1 MKKLLLVLIFVILIS
16 SVSAIRIN
24 EVEMNPID
32 DCYDCTE
39 WAELYSETEINLSEY
54 WLENSKSQIINLS
67 GIGEGYIKIDFGKR
81 FLTNSGD
88 KLVLKKDGQV
98 IDETPTLEDGQND
111 NKTWQLCGSWEFLEA
126 TKGKE
131 NKCEEEENPEESG
144 EGESEEEEPPEQEND
159 EEEEED
165 TKEIIKVVG
174 RTSKNPENQSN
185 EEEIKPI
192 ILNPQSIKTE
202 TNSGEVSKNYA
213 VYSFIAFSV
222 LLALLFL
229 MKRRKYENEFT

>member
-16 SVSAIRIN
+16 SVLAVCKEEQIDINSASIEELDKIVYIGPTRAEQIIALRPFSSVDDLIRI
-24 EVEMNPID
+24 
-32 DCYDCTE
+32 
-39 WAELYSETEINLSEY
+39 
-54 WLENSKSQIINLS
+54 S
-67 GIGEGYIKIDFGKR
+67 GIGETYLNSIKEQNLACVNGTQKE
-81 FLTNSGD
+81 
-88 KLVLKKDGQV
+88 KD
-98 IDETPTLEDGQND
+98 
-111 NKTWQLCGSWEFLEA
+111 
-126 TKGKE
+126 
-131 NKCEEEENPEESG
+131 EE

-174 RTSKNPENQSN
+174 RTSKNPENQSK
-185 EEEIKPI
+185 EEIEPI
-192 ILNPQSIKTE
+192 TLNPQNIKTE